1 MKGKSLVSA
10 IVDSKIY
17 FILFLLMV
25 IGSSYIIINY
35 DKAFFLELLDKHR
48 TPFLN
53 KAFIQIT
60 KIGEYYTFV
69 FFFFYF
75 LYKKSRVSFS
85 ILFLGAVMPLISYFL
100 KQYFKHPRPLTYFR
114 KTINS
119 FPVEIID
126 GVSYHSGHNSFPSG
140 HTMAAFSIFT
150 LLALFSKNKYFQI
163 LYFILAF
170 LVGFSRIYLT
180 QHFLDDVL
188 FGSTMGVLLGILT
201 YYLFGEILKKKNS
214 LDIAF
219 KKSKP

>member
-1 MKGKSLVSA
+1 MKGEKLFNT
-10 IVDSKIY
+10 IIDSKIF

-25 IGSSYIIINY
+25 IGSSYIIINFE
-35 DKAFFLELLDKHR
+35 KAFFLEFLDKHR
-48 TPFLN
+48 TPYIN

-60 KIGEYYTFV
+60 KIGEYYTYV
-69 FFFFYF
+69 FLFFYF

-85 ILFLGAVMPLISYFL
+85 ILFLGAVMPLVSYFL

-114 KTINS
+114 KTIDS

-150 LLALFSKNKYFQI
+150 LLSLFSKNKYFQI
-163 LYFILAF
+163 LYFVLAF
-170 LVGFSRIYLT
+170 LVGFSRIYLA

-188 FGSTMGVLLGILT
+188 FGSTIGVLLGILS
-201 YYLFGEILKKKNS
+201 YYLFGVILSKNKS
-214 LDIAF
+214 LDINL
-219 KKSKP
+219 